1 MSSSKNYLTTNPS
14 LFMKKITILFLL
26 TLFAWIATAQ
36 QTVVDI
42 IVNSPDHTT
51 LETAVIEADL
61 AGTLSG
67 DGPFTVFAPTDA
79 AFDALPDGVL
89 DALLDDPS
97 GMLTQILLYHVVGAN
112 ALSTDLSD
120 GQVIETLNGATVTV
134 TINDDGVFI
143 NDAQVTVVNLEADN
157 GVVHVINA
165 VLVPPSNTVYDI
177 IANSD
182 IHTTLKLAIDTAGL
196 AQTLQSDGSF
206 TVFAPTD
213 EAFDALPA
221 GTIQDL
227 LENPQGLLRQILLYH
242 TTFESLLSSD
252 LNDGLVIFTQ
262 LPFQETLTVTI
273 NDDGVFINDA
283 MVTVVD
289 LVGDNGVVHV
299 IDAVLI
305 PSPPSVMDIVANS
318 TDHAILTNALN
329 SAQLSTTLDGDGTFT
344 LFAPTDAAFM
354 ALPDGAL
361 DALLDDPSGLLTQ
374 VLLYHVVGATAFST
388 DLSDGQEIE
397 TLNGA
402 TVTVT
407 INDDGVFINDA
418 QVTVADIEAENGVV
432 HVIDAVLVP
441 PSDPFTV
448 VDIILESDI
457 HTTLATAV
465 GAAGLVE
472 TLQGEGPFTVF
483 APTDAAFDALPDG
496 ALDALLD
503 DPTGLLTQVLL
514 YHVVGGQALSTDLS
528 DGQEIETLNGEFV
541 TVTIN
546 DDGVFINDAQVIVAD
561 LTADNGVVHVID
573 AVLVPQPIDTFTVV
587 DVILQSDVHTTLAT
601 AVAAAGLV
609 ETLEGDGPFTVFAPT
624 DAAFDALPD
633 GVLQSL
639 LDDPQGEL
647 TRILLYHVFGGFA
660 LSTDLVDGQFI
671 TTVLGQRVVVTINDD
686 GVFINDAQVS
696 IVDILADNGVVHVI
710 DAVLLP
716 EGPATVMDIIA
727 DSDVHNTLQTALELA
742 ELDDVLRGEGP
753 FTVFAPTDAAFMALP
768 PDLIDQLLQDP
779 QGELTRILLYH
790 VAGGRVFS
798 SDLEDGQTIVT
809 VQGQDVTITINDDG
823 VFVNDAQVIIADLE
837 ADNGVVHVIDAI
849 LLPEPELTSIYE
861 IISTSPIHTTL
872 TAVVDLLGF
881 REPLEDDEQNIT
893 IFAPTDDAFAALGQ
907 DVIDALL
914 SDPFADLLQIVRH
927 HVLEGT
933 ILSTDLSDG
942 LEVTMASGQTVTI
955 TINDDGVFIDDAQI
969 IVADLVAT
977 NGVVH
982 VIDAILLPELTVCD
996 IALEVYQTFNSQF
1009 GGAPQ
1014 PDATGNCESFAL
1026 NFSAWASEIYAIA
1039 NFAEGVSYN
1048 FSICEGEGAGS
1059 WDPQLTVIDQDG
1071 NFVLTVEDCEITWVA
1086 QYTGPYFILI
1096 NEVGACGPSSEN
1108 TEVNNG
1114 VPTLTCQGRAATVM
1128 DIIENSDVHTTLTA
1142 AINAADL
1149 NNTLRGEGPFTV
1161 FAPTDEAFG
1170 ALDPAI
1176 IDALLADPAGDLTQI
1191 LLYHVTGGTA
1201 LSTDLTNNQMIVMLN
1216 DQEVTVTISDDGVF
1230 INDAQVIIADLEA
1243 ENGVVHVIDAV
1254 LIPEGVLSTRDISE
1268 AFEGVLVYPNPA
1280 STSLF
1285 VDLQAINKPIQ
1296 RVRMIDMTGRTI
1308 DTYNMNAER
1317 REISVAQMPTG
1328 AYFLEFMIEGNLY
1341 FKKLLINR

>member
-1 MSSSKNYLTTNPS
+1 
-14 LFMKKITILFLL
+14 MKKITMLFLL
-26 TLFAWIATAQ
+26 LLFAWIATAQ

-51 LETAVIEADL
+51 LETAVIEAGL
-61 AGTLSG
+61 VGTLSG
-67 DGPFTVFAPTDA
+67 DGPYTVFAPTDD

-89 DALLDDPS
+89 QDLLDDPE
-97 GMLTQILLYHVVGAN
+97 GLLTDILLYHVVGGES
-112 ALSTDLSD
+112 LSTDLSD
-120 GQVIETLNGATVTV
+120 GLEIETLNGATVTV

-143 NDAQVTVVNLEADN
+143 NDAQVTVADLVADN

-165 VLVPPSNTVYDI
+165 VLLPPSNTVYDI

-182 IHTTLKLAIDTAGL
+182 IHTTLKLAIDSAGL
-196 AQTLQSDGSF
+196 AQTLQSEGTF

-221 GTIQDL
+221 GTLQDL

-242 TTFESLLSSD
+242 TTSEILLSSD
-252 LNDGLVIFTQ
+252 LNDGQIIFTQ

-289 LVGDNGVVHV
+289 LEGDNGVVHV

-318 TDHAILTNALN
+318 TDHAILTNAIN
-329 SAQLSTTLDGDGTFT
+329 AAQLSTTLDGDGTFT

-374 VLLYHVVGATAFST
+374 VLLYHVVGSNEFST
-388 DLSDGQEIE
+388 DLSDGQEIV

-418 QVTVADIEAENGVV
+418 QVTLADIEAENGVV

-465 GAAGLVE
+465 AAADLVETLEGEGPFTVFAPTDAAFDALPAGTLDALLADPSGLLTDILLYHVVGGQALSTDLSNGLEIETLNGATITVTINDDGVFINDAQVTVADLVVDNGVVHVIDAVLLPPSDPFTVVDIILESDIHTTLATAVAAAGLVE

-496 ALDALLD
+496 VLQALLD
-503 DPTGLLTQVLL
+503 DPDGELTRILL
-514 YHVVGGQALSTDLS
+514 YHVVGGTALSTDLQ
-528 DGQEIETLNGEFV
+528 DGQFITTVLGQRVE
-541 TVTIN
+541 VTIN
-546 DDGVFINDAQVIVAD
+546 DDGVFINDAQVTVAD

-573 AVLVPQPIDTFTVV
+573 AVLQ
-587 DVILQSDVHTTLAT
+587 
-601 AVAAAGLV
+601 
-609 ETLEGDGPFTVFAPT
+609 
-624 DAAFDALPD
+624 
-633 GVLQSL
+633 
-639 LDDPQGEL
+639 
-647 TRILLYHVFGGFA
+647 
-660 LSTDLVDGQFI
+660 
-671 TTVLGQRVVVTINDD
+671 
-686 GVFINDAQVS
+686 
-696 IVDILADNGVVHVI
+696 
-710 DAVLLP
+710 P

-727 DSDVHNTLQTALELA
+727 ESTVHNALRTALEA
-742 ELDDVLRGEGP
+742 TELDDVLRGEGP

-768 PDLIDQLLQDP
+768 PGLLDQLLQEP
-779 QGELTRILLYH
+779 EGELTQILLYH
-790 VAGGRVFS
+790 VIGGGVYA
-798 SDLEDGQTIVT
+798 SDLENGQMVVT

-823 VFVNDAQVIIADLE
+823 VFVNDAEITVVDLE
-837 ADNGVVHVIDAI
+837 ADNGVVHVIDAV
-849 LLPEPELTSIYE
+849 LLPEPELVSIYE
-861 IISTSPIHTTL
+861 IISNSPDHTTL
-872 TAVVDLLGF
+872 TSIVDLLGIN
-881 REPLEDDEQNIT
+881 EDLDDDEAGELT
-893 IFAPTDDAFAALGQ
+893 VFAPTDDAFAALGQ

-914 SDPFADLLQIVRH
+914 SDPFADLLQIIRH
-927 HVLEGT
+927 HVTVGSV
-933 ILSTDLSDG
+933 LSTALSDG
-942 LEVTMASGQTVTI
+942 LEVTMASGQTTMI
-955 TINDDGVFIDDAQI
+955 TINDDGVFIDDAKI
-969 IVADLVAT
+969 TVVDLVAT

-1014 PDATGNCESFAL
+1014 PDALGNCESFSL
-1026 NFSAWASEIYAIA
+1026 EFSAWASEAYQIG
-1039 NFAEGVSYN
+1039 NFVEGVTYN
-1048 FSICEGEGAGS
+1048 FSICEGAGAGS
-1059 WDPQLTVIDQDG
+1059 WDPQLSVLDING
-1071 NFVLTVEDCEITWVA
+1071 NFVATVEDCEITWVA
-1086 QYTGPYFILI
+1086 EYSGTYLILI
-1096 NEVGACGPSSEN
+1096 NEVGACGPGSEN

-1128 DIIENSDVHTTLTA
+1128 DIIENSEVHTTLTA

-1161 FAPTDEAFG
+1161 FAPTDAAFG

-1176 IDALLADPAGDLTQI
+1176 IDALLADPGGELTQI
-1191 LLYHVTGGTA
+1191 LLYHVVGGTA
-1201 LSTDLTNNQMIVMLN
+1201 LSTDLTNNQMIETLN
-1216 DQEVTVTISDDGVF
+1216 GQEVTVTITGEGVF
-1230 INDAQVIIADLEA
+1230 INDAQVVIADLEA

-1254 LIPEGVLSTRDISE
+1254 LIPEGVLSTRDVAE
-1268 AFEGVLVYPNPA
+1268 AFPGVQVYPNPA
-1280 STSLF
+1280 SSTLF
-1285 VDLQAINKPIQ
+1285 VDLQAIKKPIQ
-1296 RVRMIDMTGRTI
+1296 RVRMMDMTGRTL
-1308 DTYNMNAER
+1308 DTYIINSER
-1317 REISVAQMPTG
+1317 KEIPVAQMPTG
-1328 AYFLEFMIEGNLY
+1328 TYFLEFMIDGNLY
-1341 FKKLLINR
+1341 FKKILINR